1 MRQWI
6 VLLGLTAGTVLAGA
20 GCAPSEAPGPAA
32 AAPLIATGNF
42 DNLYAVLVDGSRSQ
56 FRYRQ
61 RDAEGSWR
69 DEVGVGRGLPAAAVA
84 WREDLV
90 IFFPSGRYG
99 LFRLGERPA
108 VRAAPVAAW
117 EPIAACEDGAA
128 MDVFGWNKAGDLI
141 HARFEEGEWA
151 WDRVP
156 VTLERDSVRDPCA
169 VRFKGRVFLAWRAE
183 ETLIGAS
190 PRFRLRF
197 LYRKEGR
204 WFPLRSRLSVASAP
218 GVAATAEKMV
228 CLYRKPSAEDTPG
241 PWAVAV
247 YATADEDWHEAGELV
262 GQVPEGPVALA
273 RQGEHFYL
281 MVAHER
287 NPEFAPLD
295 VKTQQVGE
303 FEPVAGTE
311 AGRGPT
317 GRVWNLWL
325 TVALFAGVLLFLGWR
340 ARARQRRAP
349 AQNQQGAAGPA
360 AAPLGRRAAAVF
372 VDYIVLSFI
381 LVPVIFYVAP
391 DLPERFVRG
400 ETVPFAKRLVLEL
413 IRLGLTVAYFSLAEG
428 VTGRTLGKALLGLEV
443 RSESGASLTRG
454 QALLRNLGRI
464 VDEMPGLYV
473 FGMISI
479 LLGPRAQRI
488 GDRMARTLV
497 VRREAPDH
505 PAL

>member
-6 VLLGLTAGTVLAGA
+6 VLLGLAAGTALVGA
-20 GCAPSEAPGPAA
+20 GCAPSEAPGPEA

-42 DNLYAVLVDGSRSQ
+42 DNLYAVLVDGSRGQ
-56 FRYRQ
+56 FRYWR
-61 RDAEGSWR
+61 RDADGSWR

-99 LFRLGERPA
+99 LFRLGERPT

-117 EPIAACEDGAA
+117 EPMAACEDGAA
-128 MDVFGWNKAGDLI
+128 MDVFGWDKADDLI
-141 HARFEEGEWA
+141 HARFEEGKWA

-156 VTLERDSVRDPCA
+156 VALERDSVRDPCA
-169 VRFKGRVFLAWRAE
+169 ARFKGRVFLVWRAE
-183 ETLIGAS
+183 ETFIGAS
-190 PRFRLRF
+190 LRFRLRF
-197 LYRKEGR
+197 LYRKDGR

-218 GVAATAEKMV
+218 QVAATTEKMV
-228 CLYRKPSAEDTPG
+228 CLYRKPSAEGAPG

-262 GQVPEGPVALA
+262 GQVPEGPVALV
-273 RQGEHFYL
+273 RQGEHLYL
-281 MVAHER
+281 MVAHGR

-295 VKTQQVGE
+295 VKTRQVGE
-303 FEPVAGTE
+303 FEPVAGDE
-311 AGRGPT
+311 AGTGPT
-317 GRVWNLWL
+317 ERPWNLWL
-325 TVALFAGVLLFLGWR
+325 TVALLAVVLLFLAWQ
-340 ARARQRRAP
+340 ARARQRGAP
-349 AQNQQGAAGPA
+349 EQDQQGAAGPV

-372 VDYIVLSFI
+372 VDYAVLSFI
-381 LVPVIFYVAP
+381 LAPVIFYVAP
-391 DLPERFVRG
+391 DLPERLVRG
-400 ETVPFAKRLVLEL
+400 ETVPFAKMLVLEL
-413 IRLGLTVAYFSLAEG
+413 IRLGLMVTYFSLAEG

-443 RSESGASLTRG
+443 RSESGAPLTRG

-464 VDEMPGLYV
+464 VDEMPALYL

-479 LLGPRAQRI
+479 LVGPHAQRI
-488 GDRMARTLV
+488 GDRVAHTLV
-497 VRREAPDH
+497 VRRETPDS